1 MNNNRNIFQE
11 LKQTFLQGKMTHRLI
26 IVNVAVFVL
35 IIIYLAIFRLGG
47 LVSEHLPK
55 TLFTLDTNLT
65 SFSHKP
71 WGLITSIFAHFDL
84 FHLLSNML
92 FLYFSGK
99 FFEQIWSRKQLLI
112 TYILGGI
119 FGGIAEIAVQST
131 FYSTENNG
139 ALVIGASGSIM
150 AIFVAVAFHSPQ
162 TKLLLFGKFSIP
174 LYILAILF
182 IILDIMGIGT
192 TDTTDKT
199 AHFAHIGGALFGTL
213 SIVKMKFIPAK
224 STNSKGFFNQIF
236 KSSKKKTV
244 TPRFKSD
251 EVYNQE
257 KRAHQEKTDSILD
270 KISKGGYESLNQS
283 EKDFL
288 FKQSKNGK

>member
-35 IIIYLAIFRLGG
+35 IQIYLAIFRLGG
-47 LVSEHLPK
+47 FAYDDLPNI
-55 TLFTLDTNLT
+55 LFTLDTNIRG
-65 SFSHKP
+65 FSHKP
-71 WGLITSIFAHFDL
+71 WGLITSLFAHFDL

-99 FFEQIWSRKQLLI
+99 FFEQIWSGKQLLI

-119 FGGIAEIAVQST
+119 FGGIAEIAVQSI

-150 AIFVAVAFHSPQ
+150 AIFIAVAFHSPQ
-162 TKLLLFGKFSIP
+162 TQLLLFGKFSIR
-174 LYILAILF
+174 LYYLAIFFLIQD
-182 IILDIMGIGT
+182 IIGIGT
-192 TDTTDKT
+192 KDTT
-199 AHFAHIGGALFGTL
+199 AHFAHIGGAIFGIL
-213 SIVKMKFIPAK
+213 SIVTTKFIPAK
-224 STNSKGFFNQIF
+224 SPNSKGLFNQLF
-236 KSSKKKTV
+236 KLSKKKTV
-244 TPRFKSD
+244 DPRFKSD
-251 EVYNQE
+251 EAYNQE
-257 KRAHQEKTDSILD
+257 KRTHQEKTDSILD

>member
-11 LKQTFLQGKMTHRLI
+11 LKQTFLQGKMTNRLI
-26 IVNVAVFVL
+26 IVNVAVFIL
-35 IIIYLAIFRLGG
+35 IQIYLAIFRLGG
-47 LVSEHLPK
+47 LVSEDLPN
-55 TLFTLDTNLT
+55 TLFTLHTNLT
-65 SFSHKP
+65 GFLHKP

-84 FHLLSNML
+84 FHLFSNML

-119 FGGIAEIAVQST
+119 FGGIAEIAVQSI

-150 AIFVAVAFHSPQ
+150 AIFIAVAFHSPQ
-162 TKLLLFGKFSIP
+162 TQLLLFGKFSIR
-174 LYILAILF
+174 LYFLAIFFLIQD
-182 IILDIMGIGT
+182 IIGIGT
-192 TDTTDKT
+192 KDTT
-199 AHFAHIGGALFGTL
+199 AHFAHIGGALFGIL
-213 SIVKMKFIPAK
+213 SIVTTKFIPAK
-224 STNSKGFFNQIF
+224 SPNSKGFFNQLF

-251 EVYNQE
+251 EAYNQE

>member
-26 IVNVAVFVL
+26 IINVAVFIL
-35 IIIYLAIFRLGG
+35 IQIYLAIFRLGG
-47 LVSEHLPK
+47 LVSEDLPN

-65 SFSHKP
+65 GFLHKP
-71 WGLITSIFAHFDL
+71 WGLITSIFVHFDL
-84 FHLLSNML
+84 FHLFSNML

-99 FFEQIWSRKQLLI
+99 FLEQIWSGKQLLI

-119 FGGIAEIAVQST
+119 FGGIAEIAVSST

-150 AIFVAVAFHSPQ
+150 AIFIAVAFHSPQ
-162 TKLLLFGKFSIP
+162 TQLLLFGKFSIR
-174 LYILAILF
+174 LYFLAIFFLIQD
-182 IILDIMGIGT
+182 IIGIGT
-192 TDTTDKT
+192 KDTT
-199 AHFAHIGGALFGTL
+199 AHFAHIGGALFGIL
-213 SIVKMKFIPAK
+213 SIVTTKFIPAK
-224 STNSKGFFNQIF
+224 SPNSKGFFNQLF

-244 TPRFKSD
+244 APRFKSD

>member
-1 MNNNRNIFQE
+1 MNNNRNLFQE

-35 IIIYLAIFRLGG
+35 IQIYLAIFRLGG
-47 LVSEHLPK
+47 LVSADL
-55 TLFTLDTNLT
+55 TNILFTLDTSLT
-65 SFSHKP
+65 GFLYKP
-71 WGLITSIFAHFDL
+71 WGIITSIFAHFDL
-84 FHLLSNML
+84 FHLFSNML

-99 FFEQIWSRKQLLI
+99 FFEQIWSGKQLLI

-119 FGGIAEIAVQST
+119 FGGIAEIAVQSI

-150 AIFVAVAFHSPQ
+150 AIFIAVAFHSPQ
-162 TKLLLFGKFSIP
+162 TQLLLFGKFSIR
-174 LYILAILF
+174 LYFLAIFFLIQD
-182 IILDIMGIGT
+182 IIGIGT
-192 TDTTDKT
+192 KSTT
-199 AHFAHIGGALFGTL
+199 AHFAHIGGAIFGIL
-213 SIVKMKFIPAK
+213 SIVTTKFIPAK
-224 STNSKGFFNQIF
+224 SPNTSGFFNQIF

-244 TPRFKSD
+244 APRFKSD
-251 EVYNQE
+251 EAYNQE
-257 KRAHQEKTDSILD
+257 KRTHQEKTDSILD

>member
-26 IVNVAVFVL
+26 IINVAVFIL
-35 IIIYLAIFRLGG
+35 IQIYLAIFRLGG
-47 LVSEHLPK
+47 LVSEDLPN
-55 TLFTLDTNLT
+55 TLFTLDINLT
-65 SFSHKP
+65 GFLHKP

-84 FHLLSNML
+84 FHLFSNML

-99 FFEQIWSRKQLLI
+99 FFEQIWSGKQLLI

-119 FGGIAEIAVQST
+119 FGGIAEIAVQSI

-150 AIFVAVAFHSPQ
+150 AIFIAVAFHSPQ
-162 TKLLLFGKFSIP
+162 TQLLLFGKFSIR
-174 LYILAILF
+174 LYFLAIFFLIQD
-182 IILDIMGIGT
+182 IIGIGT
-192 TDTTDKT
+192 KDTT
-199 AHFAHIGGALFGTL
+199 AHFAHIGGAIFGIL
-213 SIVKMKFIPAK
+213 SIVTTKFIPAK

-251 EVYNQE
+251 EAYNQE
-257 KRAHQEKTDSILD
+257 KRTHQQKTDSILD

>member
-35 IIIYLAIFRLGG
+35 IQIYLAIFRLGG
-47 LVSEHLPK
+47 LVSEDLPN
-55 TLFTLDTNLT
+55 TLFTLDTSLT
-65 SFSHKP
+65 GFLYKP
-71 WGLITSIFAHFDL
+71 WGIITSIFAHFDL
-84 FHLLSNML
+84 FHLFSNML

-99 FFEQIWSRKQLLI
+99 FFEQIWSGKQLLI

-119 FGGIAEIAVQST
+119 FGGIAEIAVQSI

-150 AIFVAVAFHSPQ
+150 AIFIAVAFHSPQ
-162 TKLLLFGKFSIP
+162 TQLLLFGKFSIR
-174 LYILAILF
+174 LYFLAIFFLIQD
-182 IILDIMGIGT
+182 IIGIGT
-192 TDTTDKT
+192 KDTT
-199 AHFAHIGGALFGTL
+199 AHFAHIGGALFGIL
-213 SIVKMKFIPAK
+213 SIVTTKFIPAK
-224 STNSKGFFNQIF
+224 SPNSKGFFNQLF

-251 EVYNQE
+251 EAYNQE
-257 KRAHQEKTDSILD
+257 KRTHQEKTDSILD